1 MTPPQSE
8 AKPRP
13 VRQFASDNRSNICP
27 EAWAALAAANGSGHG
42 ASYGDDPWTGRMTE
56 LVRQA
61 FQTDCSVH
69 LVFGGIAANCL
80 ALATACQSYH
90 GVICHELAHI
100 ETDEC
105 GGPAF
110 FTNGARTLPTPG
122 ADGKLT
128 PDAVGR
134 VANRRTDPRFPKPGV
149 LSLTQ
154 ATELGTT
161 YAPAEVAALCAEAH
175 ARQMFV
181 HMDGARFANAVA
193 HLGCNP
199 AALTWRAGVD
209 VLCLGG
215 TKNGIS
221 AGELV
226 VFFNPGLAADFAYRS
241 KQAGQTASKM
251 RLLSCQWVG
260 LLETGAW
267 LAHATHANA
276 MATRLAAT
284 LRTTPGVRVLHPVQ
298 ANAVFADLPAGALDG
313 LRARGWDLYVL
324 PGTAGVRFLCSWDT
338 TAADVDAVVADLR
351 AACRG

>member
-1 MTPPQSE
+1 MTPPQTE
-8 AKPRP
+8 AIPRP
-13 VRQFASDNRSNICP
+13 IRQFASDNRSNICP
-27 EAWAALAAANGSGHG
+27 EAWAALAAVNTAGHG
-42 ASYGDDPWTGRMTE
+42 ASYGDDAWTRRMSE
-56 LVRQA
+56 HVRQV
-61 FQTDCSVH
+61 FETECEVH

-80 ALATACQSYH
+80 ALAAVCQSFH
-90 GVICHELAHI
+90 GVICHDLAHI

-110 FTNGARTLPTPG
+110 FTNGARLLPAPG
-122 ADGKLT
+122 PDAKLT
-128 PDAVGR
+128 PGT
-134 VANRRTDPRFPKPGV
+134 VAQVVTRRTDPRFPKPGV
-149 LSLTQ
+149 VSLTQ
-154 ATELGTT
+154 ATELGTV

-175 ARQMFV
+175 ARKMFV

-193 HLGCNP
+193 YLGCGP
-199 AALTWRAGVD
+199 AELTWKAGVD

-267 LAHATHANA
+267 LAHAAHANS
-276 MATRLAAT
+276 MAERLAAAF
-284 LRTTPGVRVLHPVQ
+284 RATPGVRVLHPIQ
-298 ANAVFADLPAGALDG
+298 ANAVFADLPRPGPGRSAGPRVG
-313 LRARGWDLYVL
+313 PVRPARHRWGSFPLLV
-324 PGTAGVRFLCSWDT
+324 GHHR
-338 TAADVDAVVADLR
+338 R
-351 AACRG
+351 